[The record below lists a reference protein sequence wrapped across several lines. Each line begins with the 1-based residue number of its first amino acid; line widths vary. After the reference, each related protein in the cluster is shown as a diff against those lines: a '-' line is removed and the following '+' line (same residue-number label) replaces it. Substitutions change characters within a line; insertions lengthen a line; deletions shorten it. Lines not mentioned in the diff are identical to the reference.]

1 MGWAFQED
9 CVKVRLRIAALALVA
24 GGLSLAL
31 PAQAQFS
38 TSYKFLEAVRK
49 KEGKEV
55 SDMLAVPGSTLV
67 NTKDGSSG
75 DTPLHIVVARRDLTW
90 VQFLVAKGAN
100 VNARNNKGETP
111 LQLASNLGFSEG
123 VEILLKLGAKVD
135 EPNATGETALI
146 AATHRRD
153 AALARVLLK
162 AGANP
167 ARNDNSGR
175 SALDYAMLDGR
186 SNPVLGEIETAA
198 KAAAGK
204 PKTSAYGPK
213 L

>member
-1 MGWAFQED
+1 MAIGWR
-9 CVKVRLRIAALALVA
+9 VGRLRIAALALAV
-24 GGLSLAL
+24 GGASLGVH
-31 PAQAQFS
+31 AQAQFS

-55 SDMLAVPGSTLV
+55 TDMLAVPGSTLV
-67 NTKDGSSG
+67 NTRDISTG
-75 DTPLHIVVARRDLTW
+75 DTPMHIVVARRDLTW
-90 VQFLVAKGAN
+90 VKFIAAKGGN

-111 LQLASNLGFSEG
+111 LQLASNLGFSDGAE
-123 VEILLKLGAKVD
+123 LLVKLGAKID

-175 SALDYAMLDGR
+175 SALDYATLDGR
-186 SNPVLGEIETAA
+186 SNPVLGEIEAA
-198 KAAAGK
+198 AEAAAGK
-204 PKTSAYGPK
+204 PKTGAYGPK
-213 L
+213 F

>member
-1 MGWAFQED
+1 MELRW
-9 CVKVRLRIAALALVA
+9 RIAALALAV

-49 KEGKEV
+49 KEGKDV
-55 SDMLAVPGSTLV
+55 TDMLAVPGSTLI
-67 NTKDGSSG
+67 NTRDVSTG

-90 VQFLVAKGAN
+90 VQFIIAKGAN

-111 LQLASNLGFSEG
+111 LQMASNFGFSEG
-123 VEILLKLGAKVD
+123 AELLVKLGAKVD
-135 EPNATGETALI
+135 EPNATGETPLI

-175 SALDYAMLDGR
+175 SALDYAALDGR
-186 SNPVLGEIETAA
+186 SNPVLGEIEAAA
-198 KAAAGK
+198 KANAGK
-204 PKTSAYGPK
+204 PKTGAYGPK
-213 L
+213 F